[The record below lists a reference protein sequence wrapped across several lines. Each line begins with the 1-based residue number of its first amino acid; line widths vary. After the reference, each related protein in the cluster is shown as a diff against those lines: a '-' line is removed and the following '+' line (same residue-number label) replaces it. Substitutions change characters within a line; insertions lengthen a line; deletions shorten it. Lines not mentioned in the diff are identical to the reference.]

1 MTTFWAILAILRFQA
16 VWLVFVVGA
25 ANGLWLP
32 GVVGAAALVAIQCA
46 YSPNIARELVFF
58 VVTILL
64 ALIAELVFSGLR
76 SITYAAHWP
85 AGYFAPVWI
94 FGLWLAFA
102 TAVPATRFLL
112 VSNATLKSIP
122 LGLVFG
128 PLAYYGAARYGA
140 ITIMD
145 PVWFSLTIIG
155 IVWALAFP
163 ALVATHITLFPFVAA
178 KAEPASN

>member
-16 VWLVFVVGA
+16 VWLVFVIGA

-32 GVVGAAALVAIQCA
+32 GVVGAAGLIAIQCA
-46 YSPNIARELVFF
+46 YSPNIGRELAFF
-58 VVTILL
+58 LVTILVAL
-64 ALIAELVFSGLR
+64 AAELAFSGFQ

-85 AGYFAPVWI
+85 DGYFAPVWI

-102 TAVPATRFLL
+102 TAIPATRFLL
-112 VSNATLKSIP
+112 VSNATLKSVP

-140 ITIMD
+140 ITILE
-145 PVWFSLTIIG
+145 PFWISLAIVG

-163 ALVATHITLFPFVAA
+163 ALIATHAALFPPVAEQ
-178 KAEPASN
+178 AEQASD